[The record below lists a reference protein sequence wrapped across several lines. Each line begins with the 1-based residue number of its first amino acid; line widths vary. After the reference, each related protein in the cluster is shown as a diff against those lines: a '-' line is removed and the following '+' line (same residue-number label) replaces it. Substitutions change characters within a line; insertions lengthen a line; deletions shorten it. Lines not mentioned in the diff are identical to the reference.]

1 MTEDHKRLLAVF
13 DVRVR
18 DLMELCDRQKQ
29 KINELEDFLVQK
41 EGELQQAM
49 KTIEEL
55 NAKCDNMLT
64 ARVVSVNEGEMKS
77 ARMRLSKLVREVDKC
92 TIKRIEAMD
101 DKFLIHVEIA
111 GKSYGIRINRSEEQV
126 AREAVRQIRMKM
138 DQYRKKYSEVDVK
151 DLLAMVTFQ
160 LSVENL
166 MLEDKNDTSPFT
178 EKIQELTDKLESYL
192 KDK

>member
-18 DLMELCDRQKQ
+18 DLMEFCDRQKQ
-29 KINELEDFLVQK
+29 KINELESSLAQK

-64 ARVVSVNEGEMKS
+64 VRIVSTNEEEMKN

-92 TIKRIEAMD
+92 
-101 DKFLIHVEIA
+101 IA
-111 GKSYGIRINRSEEQV
+111 
-126 AREAVRQIRMKM
+126 
-138 DQYRKKYSEVDVK
+138 
-151 DLLAMVTFQ
+151 LLN
-160 LSVENL
+160 E
-166 MLEDKNDTSPFT
+166 
-178 EKIQELTDKLESYL
+178 
-192 KDK
+192 

>member
-55 NAKCDNMLT
+55 NGML
-64 ARVVSVNEGEMKS
+64 R
-77 ARMRLSKLVREVDKC
+77 
-92 TIKRIEAMD
+92 
-101 DKFLIHVEIA
+101 
-111 GKSYGIRINRSEEQV
+111 
-126 AREAVRQIRMKM
+126 
-138 DQYRKKYSEVDVK
+138 
-151 DLLAMVTFQ
+151 
-160 LSVENL
+160 
-166 MLEDKNDTSPFT
+166 
-178 EKIQELTDKLESYL
+178 
-192 KDK
+192 

>member
-64 ARVVSVNEGEMKS
+64 ARVVSVKEGEMKS

-92 TIKRIEAMD
+92 
-101 DKFLIHVEIA
+101 IA
-111 GKSYGIRINRSEEQV
+111 
-126 AREAVRQIRMKM
+126 
-138 DQYRKKYSEVDVK
+138 
-151 DLLAMVTFQ
+151 LLN
-160 LSVENL
+160 E
-166 MLEDKNDTSPFT
+166 
-178 EKIQELTDKLESYL
+178 
-192 KDK
+192 

>member
-18 DLMELCDRQKQ
+18 DLMEFCDRQKQ
-29 KINELEDFLVQK
+29 KINELESSLAQK
-41 EGELQQAM
+41 AM

-92 TIKRIEAMD
+92 
-101 DKFLIHVEIA
+101 IA
-111 GKSYGIRINRSEEQV
+111 
-126 AREAVRQIRMKM
+126 
-138 DQYRKKYSEVDVK
+138 
-151 DLLAMVTFQ
+151 LLN
-160 LSVENL
+160 E
-166 MLEDKNDTSPFT
+166 
-178 EKIQELTDKLESYL
+178 
-192 KDK
+192 

>member
-18 DLMELCDRQKQ
+18 DLMGQKQ
-29 KINELEDFLVQK
+29 KINELESSLAQK

-92 TIKRIEAMD
+92 
-101 DKFLIHVEIA
+101 IA
-111 GKSYGIRINRSEEQV
+111 
-126 AREAVRQIRMKM
+126 
-138 DQYRKKYSEVDVK
+138 
-151 DLLAMVTFQ
+151 LLN
-160 LSVENL
+160 E
-166 MLEDKNDTSPFT
+166 
-178 EKIQELTDKLESYL
+178 
-192 KDK
+192 

>member
-64 ARVVSVNEGEMKS
+64 ARVFSVNEGEMKS

-92 TIKRIEAMD
+92 
-101 DKFLIHVEIA
+101 IA
-111 GKSYGIRINRSEEQV
+111 
-126 AREAVRQIRMKM
+126 
-138 DQYRKKYSEVDVK
+138 
-151 DLLAMVTFQ
+151 LLN
-160 LSVENL
+160 E
-166 MLEDKNDTSPFT
+166 
-178 EKIQELTDKLESYL
+178 
-192 KDK
+192 